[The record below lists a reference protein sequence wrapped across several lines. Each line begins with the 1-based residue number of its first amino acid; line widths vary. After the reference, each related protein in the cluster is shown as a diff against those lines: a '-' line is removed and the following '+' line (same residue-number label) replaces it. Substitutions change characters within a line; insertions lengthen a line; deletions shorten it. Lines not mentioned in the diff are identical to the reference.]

1 MPRKID
7 LITELYKRTIKDIT
21 SDSVAWRAFLHSA
34 AYQYKYPFADQVLIH
49 AQRPFATACAE
60 TQLWNNHFGR
70 WVNRGA
76 TGIALIEGRGNKHY
90 LKYVFDV
97 SDTHHR
103 DNKPFDIWSLKPEYE
118 GDVIEALQN
127 RFLDEETQIKKI
139 TEAVMLSAINLASD
153 NITDYL
159 YELSCATED
168 SFLEELD
175 EDNLRVRLLSTV
187 QAGVAY
193 SVLTRLG
200 YTADDYV
207 DNEMFAWVH
216 EFNTPA
222 TVNILGNAT
231 SDITE
236 ICLREIERTV
246 RSVERSIKSVNRT
259 FDAEKEIGYN
269 DTKEL
274 INANGGKT
282 NDVDL
287 QDAGRRKDPESRTA
301 RADELLNREVR
312 TDEVELYEAAP
323 KGDLHD
329 NTDGGQTEQLSARD
343 RRDSESADLRDH
355 IPDGTE
361 PWGDGADEVGEPDEV
376 GSDDELDQSL
386 SRGRS
391 VDVPNLRISDDTL
404 PQIEDPEDLI
414 QILRHGD
421 YLRHSKEEIVSFL
434 SSNKN
439 ESEKADYVKSA
450 YPPLL
455 FAEFYK
461 QGTEEHLGYRADDD
475 SLLLYLGNF
484 PSRSAEMRM
493 DWAFVTQLIEA
504 LISDENYLDK
514 PKVKEGLQ
522 ISLFDTSIPDEAIEI
537 EVDSLKMD
545 NSLRQMLVPQEVI
558 DDLLRHGGCTRCSNQ
573 RIYEYY
579 RRAKGSE

>member
-159 YELSCATED
+159 YELSCTTED

-175 EDNLRVRLLSTV
+175 EDNLRVRLLSSV
-187 QAGVAY
+187 QASVAY

-200 YTADDYV
+200 YAADDYV

-246 RSVERSIKSVNRT
+246 KSVERSIKSVNR
-259 FDAEKEIGYN
+259 
-269 DTKEL
+269 
-274 INANGGKT
+274 
-282 NDVDL
+282 
-287 QDAGRRKDPESRTA
+287 
-301 RADELLNREVR
+301 
-312 TDEVELYEAAP
+312 
-323 KGDLHD
+323 
-329 NTDGGQTEQLSARD
+329 
-343 RRDSESADLRDH
+343 
-355 IPDGTE
+355 
-361 PWGDGADEVGEPDEV
+361 
-376 GSDDELDQSL
+376 
-386 SRGRS
+386 
-391 VDVPNLRISDDTL
+391 
-404 PQIEDPEDLI
+404 
-414 QILRHGD
+414 
-421 YLRHSKEEIVSFL
+421 
-434 SSNKN
+434 
-439 ESEKADYVKSA
+439 
-450 YPPLL
+450 
-455 FAEFYK
+455 
-461 QGTEEHLGYRADDD
+461 
-475 SLLLYLGNF
+475 
-484 PSRSAEMRM
+484 
-493 DWAFVTQLIEA
+493 
-504 LISDENYLDK
+504 
-514 PKVKEGLQ
+514 KV
-522 ISLFDTSIPDEAIEI
+522 
-537 EVDSLKMD
+537 V
-545 NSLRQMLVPQEVI
+545 
-558 DDLLRHGGCTRCSNQ
+558 
-573 RIYEYY
+573 
-579 RRAKGSE
+579 